1 MNMVIGQVPF
11 FAFVS
16 VYFTREK
23 KKKKE
28 MTRSISHISINS
40 HRNQTRPRGQD
51 HSFRSGSQSKH
62 RIHYIIP
69 AQGAIHIIILI
80 IKN

>member
-23 KKKKE
+23 KKKKKNDE
-28 MTRSISHISINS
+28 VN
-40 HRNQTRPRGQD
+40 
-51 HSFRSGSQSKH
+51 
-62 RIHYIIP
+62 IP
-69 AQGAIHIIILI
+69 YQYQ
-80 IKN
+80 

>member
-23 KKKKE
+23 KKKKNDE
-28 MTRSISHISINS
+28 VN
-40 HRNQTRPRGQD
+40 
-51 HSFRSGSQSKH
+51 
-62 RIHYIIP
+62 IP
-69 AQGAIHIIILI
+69 YQYQ
-80 IKN
+80 

>member
-23 KKKKE
+23 KKKKKKNDE
-28 MTRSISHISINS
+28 VN
-40 HRNQTRPRGQD
+40 
-51 HSFRSGSQSKH
+51 
-62 RIHYIIP
+62 IP
-69 AQGAIHIIILI
+69 YQYQ
-80 IKN
+80 

>member
-23 KKKKE
+23 KKKNDE
-28 MTRSISHISINS
+28 VN
-40 HRNQTRPRGQD
+40 
-51 HSFRSGSQSKH
+51 
-62 RIHYIIP
+62 IP
-69 AQGAIHIIILI
+69 YQYQ
-80 IKN
+80 